1 MLRFSQRVTVSAH
14 SNWTVRAAS
23 GVSTPFAKPTS
34 STPPKNKKK
43 KKVQNKDVSQTPT
56 AEKSALVEKP
66 FLFETVPHEETSH
79 IQVAKLAHG
88 LDRVLF
94 NPGIHWLKDP
104 RTNHFNFDPFLE
116 TVTQPED
123 FNFNAMPPYRL
134 ASADKILLSL
144 TKKHDRK
151 YFSSTSSITGLLA
164 QMYHL
169 ISNHRG
175 INEKGFSTPYAKQK
189 NTYTMFQRKPT
200 SALLRIHDSGVYS
213 IDQEKGPQTEKQSN
227 EILMHLGKSL
237 EKLVTADKEEYATFL
252 NGAVLPEGHEF
263 QQEEAFHYAKV
274 EGFMLR
280 SQLDCVDARLPGKT
294 FDIKTRASVVV
305 RMDPEH
311 YKDHQDYKLNRLKGM
326 LSSFE
331 REYFDMARSTM
342 LKYNLQ
348 VRIGNMDGIFV
359 AYHNTQSIFG
369 FQYISREEM
378 NAVLYGS
385 CAFGDAAFA
394 MATKALEA
402 VLDKALT
409 RYRGEDVR
417 ITVKVHKDE
426 LVFYVEPVSETVA
439 EGQGRLTKYCMK
451 IHFNSYKKFCDQSN
465 ENEANRQMGDWM
477 VRGKQN
483 GGSKDG
489 QRLNVSG
496 EFDPSEWNIAY
507 TITEIAHQDAAPP
520 LLGTKS
526 VSQTDSLGGVE
537 RDAVPAFVNADESP
551 FSGEANPAATLDPL
565 NKRGGH
571 QGQQKALHVEYADVR
586 NATGNLNRSDES
598 RKGAIAFARQ
608 IKREAARMD
617 TK

>member
-1 MLRFSQRVTVSAH
+1 MLRFSQRVSSSAH
-14 SNWTVRAAS
+14 SNWAVRAAS
-23 GVSTPFAKPTS
+23 GVSAPSNTS
-34 STPPKNKKK
+34 TSASPPKRKKK
-43 KKVQNKDVSQTPT
+43 KNKQVSQTPASDT
-56 AEKSALVEKP
+56 SALVEKP

-104 RTNHFNFDPFLE
+104 RTNVFNFDPFLE

-144 TKKHDRK
+144 TKKHNRK

-169 ISNHRG
+169 ISNHKG

-359 AYHNTQSIFG
+359 AYHNTHSIFG

-409 RYRGEDVR
+409 RYRGENVR
-417 ITVKVHKDE
+417 ITVKVQKDE
-426 LVFYVEPVSETVA
+426 LIFYVEPVSETVR
-439 EGQGRLTKYCMK
+439 EGEGRLTKYRMK
-451 IHFNSYKKFCDQSN
+451 IHFNSYKKFSEQSN
-465 ENEANRQMGDWM
+465 EDDVNRQQGDWM
-477 VRGKQN
+477 VRGNLN
-483 GGSKDG
+483 GGGNKQDISSK
-489 QRLNVSG
+489 RG
-496 EFDPSEWNIAY
+496 EFDASQWNIAY
-507 TITEIAHQDAAPP
+507 SITEIAHQDAA
-520 LLGTKS
+520 S
-526 VSQTDSLGGVE
+526 VTGPNASQTDSTAE
-537 RDAVPAFVNADESP
+537 AVPAFVNTDESP
-551 FSGEANPAATLDPL
+551 FSGEADLAAGLDSL
-565 NKRGGH
+565 YNKRGGN
-571 QGQQKALHVEYADVR
+571 QFQQKPLHVEYADVR
-586 NATGNLNRSDES
+586 KSTGNLNRSDDS
-598 RKGAIAFARQ
+598 RKGAIAFAKQ
-608 IKREAARMD
+608 IKREAARLD